1 MSSLVI
7 RRRWVAWWAIAA
19 LAVQA
24 LVLVLQT
31 PMEVARG
38 LGVTVAQVEPCET
51 EGQPAGHHGGP
62 MLPDDV
68 CSLCLG
74 VQIAGH
80 GVVPVAP
87 ALPVPVSAPEPS
99 LLIAA
104 AEAPGLARRT
114 PQNPRAPPLPV

>member
-1 MSSLVI
+1 MTSPAT
-7 RRRWVAWWAIAA
+7 RRRWVAWGTIAAIAF
-19 LAVQA
+19 QA

-31 PMEVARG
+31 PMEVGRG
-38 LGVTVAQVEPCET
+38 LGATVAQLEHCGA

-62 MLPDDV
+62 IQSGDA

-87 ALPVPVSAPEPS
+87 ALPVPVRAPEPS
-99 LLIAA
+99 ILVAA
-104 AEAPGLARRT
+104 TGVPGLARHT